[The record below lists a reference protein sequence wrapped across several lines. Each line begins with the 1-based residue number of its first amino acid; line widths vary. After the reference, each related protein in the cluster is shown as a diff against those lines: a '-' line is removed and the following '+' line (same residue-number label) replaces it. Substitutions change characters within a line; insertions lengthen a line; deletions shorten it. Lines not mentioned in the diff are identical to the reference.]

1 MAADEGIFDNTSET
15 FSLFLSSDVHENSS
29 QYYLSLVSEQE
40 KWSEIDTYYIAFACV
55 LASFLL
61 QW

>member
-40 KWSEIDTYYIAFACV
+40 K
-55 LASFLL
+55 
-61 QW
+61 